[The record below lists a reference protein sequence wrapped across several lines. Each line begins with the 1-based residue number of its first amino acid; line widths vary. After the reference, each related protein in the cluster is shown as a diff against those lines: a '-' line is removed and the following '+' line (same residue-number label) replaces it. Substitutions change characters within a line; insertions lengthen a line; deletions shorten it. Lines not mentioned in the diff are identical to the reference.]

1 MSMRKFY
8 LSGAAAMM
16 CMAAADGA
24 GGTGAD
30 DRLSRIKS
38 ALGKIDTSED
48 AHWTNAG
55 LPAMDRMKE
64 ITGFDDLTREEV
76 SKAVPGLSRANI
88 HAAPSDHNFGDKSGG
103 DAGPTKTAEQTLSDE
118 MKENIKPNSD
128 PRDNPNV
135 GKDYLNSAEGQ
146 AHTADQQ
153 QLIEAAAQAET
164 ATETPD
170 LPDAATIAKHVPDPI
185 LLIEAATAAMNADDR
200 FRKNGE
206 LQNFLRG
213 YQIAQLNIRAHQER
227 LNKRYEKAAG

>member
-8 LSGAAAMM
+8 LSGAAAIM
-16 CMAAADGA
+16 CLSAASEGSGGA
-24 GGTGAD
+24 GD
-30 DRLSRIKS
+30 DRLSKIRA
-38 ALGKIDTSED
+38 ALGKSDTTED
-48 AHWTNAG
+48 THWTNAG
-55 LPAMDRMKE
+55 LPSMERMKA
-64 ITGFDDLTREEV
+64 ITGLEDLTREEV
-76 SKAVPGLSRANI
+76 SKASPGYSRTNAN
-88 HAAPSDHNFGDKSGG
+88 AAPSDLGNSGGG
-103 DAGPTKTAEQTLSDE
+103 DAGPTKTEAETLADQ

-128 PRDNPNV
+128 PRENPNV

-164 ATETPD
+164 AT
-170 LPDAATIAKHVPDPI
+170 AARSMPNAAEIAEAIKDPI

-227 LNKRYEKAAG
+227 LNKRYETVAG